1 MEVALRRR
9 LEGVAGV
16 SISQRQQTA
25 EVTFGAGDHRFS
37 PQAFREAI
45 NEAGVKVL
53 SVQIEACG
61 VIQEDAN
68 GRRLV
73 SGRNTFV
80 LVDAATTAAGQ
91 AVCVTGTLDDTS
103 DPPRLEVK
111 GATPAS

>member
-25 EVTFGAGDHRFS
+25 EVTFGAGDHLFS
-37 PQAFREAI
+37 PGAFREAV

-53 SVQIEACG
+53 SFQIDACG
-61 VIQEDAN
+61 VIQEGAN

-73 SGRNTFV
+73 SGRNTFQLLNASNV
-80 LVDAATTAAGQ
+80 TAGQ
-91 AVCVTGTLDDTS
+91 AVCVVGTLDDTS
-103 DPPRLEVK
+103 EPPRLEVK
-111 GATPAS
+111 STQ